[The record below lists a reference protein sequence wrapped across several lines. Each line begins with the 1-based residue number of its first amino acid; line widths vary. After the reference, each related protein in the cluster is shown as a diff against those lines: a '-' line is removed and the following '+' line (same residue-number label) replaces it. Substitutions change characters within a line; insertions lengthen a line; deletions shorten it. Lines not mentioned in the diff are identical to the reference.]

1 MRYKVI
7 IRGTVIKQMYSQTE
21 EKETKNITQTLAQ
34 IYKHKSRE
42 NYFDEFLQL
51 LYPHKR
57 HNQLYELLS
66 SMRTAFIFAHQFL

>member
-1 MRYKVI
+1 MRYKVF
-7 IRGTVIKQMYSQTE
+7 IRGIVIKQMYSQTE

-42 NYFDEFLQL
+42 NYFDEILQL